1 MYARGHPP
9 ERRQTEIE
17 TSSNN
22 TWFFSFLLVHVLLVH
37 VLLVCVLLIRV
48 LLVRLLLVRV
58 LLVAVLQIH
67 ILLVR
72 ILLVRILLVR
82 VLLVRLLLV
91 QSSPVQSTKYSMP
104 KVGGFIL
111 QLVRSERV
119 RTAGLWPEM
128 KWKLYLLTAVT
139 FLFQLMFFQRAVL
152 Q

>member
-72 ILLVRILLVR
+72 ILLVR

-139 FLFQLMFFQRAVL
+139 FLFQLYYSKNPRVRT
-152 Q
+152 

>member
-9 ERRQTEIE
+9 ERRRTEIE

-22 TWFFSFLLVHVLLVH
+22 TWFFLQVRFLLV
-37 VLLVCVLLIRV
+37 RF
-48 LLVRLLLVRV
+48 LLVRV
-58 LLVAVLQIH
+58 LLIHVLLIR
-67 ILLVR
+67 L
-72 ILLVRILLVR
+72 LLVR

>member
-67 ILLVR
+67 